1 MSSCALEI
9 WLITVGLAFAVFGI
23 VMALANDT
31 GLFHVVFDPL
41 IERSFWP
48 REVPADA
55 QRFRA

>member
-31 GLFHVVFDPL
+31 GLFHASL
-41 IERSFWP
+41 L
-48 REVPADA
+48 
-55 QRFRA
+55 